1 MKKTLTVLFVALAL
15 VSLTALALADVS
27 GTWEMTR
34 EGRDGPMT
42 SDFTIEQDGSKI
54 KVTMQGRQGGE
65 MEGEGTIEGNTLQWT
80 ITRETQRGEFV
91 MEYEGTVDGDSMSG
105 TMIIVQMD
113 REIEWTAKKK

>member
-1 MKKTLTVLFVALAL
+1 MKKTMTALFVTLAL
-15 VSLTALALADVS
+15 VSLTAFALADVS

-54 KVTMQGRQGGE
+54 KVTMPGRQGNE
-65 MEGEGTIEGNTLQWT
+65 MVGEGTIEGNAIQWT

-91 MEYEGTVDGDSMSG
+91 MEYKGTVDGDSMSG
-105 TMIIVQMD
+105 TMNVMD